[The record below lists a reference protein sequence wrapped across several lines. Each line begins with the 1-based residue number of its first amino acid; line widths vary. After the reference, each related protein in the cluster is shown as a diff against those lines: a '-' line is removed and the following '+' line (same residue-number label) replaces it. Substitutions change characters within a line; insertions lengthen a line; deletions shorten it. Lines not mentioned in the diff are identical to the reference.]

1 MLNLIKDLIK
11 DLIYPNLCVGCNSQP
26 RTPQSAFCLQ
36 CVYRMQPTNY
46 HTFIENPAMQRFW
59 GRVDLVSVA
68 TLFAFTQGGIVQELI
83 HQLKYKNR
91 PDIGRELGRWYG
103 GMLRSYIIYASID
116 HVLPVPLH
124 PKKQFAR
131 GYNQATSFAEGLA
144 EVLETTWSET
154 DFIRISDTETQTKK
168 SRADRFENVKSA
180 FVVKNPEN
188 LKGKHILLVDDVLT
202 TGATLEACAL
212 QLLAVPDVKVS
223 IVCIAMSSS
232 Y

>member
-1 MLNLIKDLIK
+1 
-11 DLIYPNLCVGCNSQP
+11 
-26 RTPQSAFCLQ
+26 
-36 CVYRMQPTNY
+36 
-46 HTFIENPAMQRFW
+46 MQRFW
-59 GRVDLVSVA
+59 GRVNLMSVA

-103 GMLRSYIIYASID
+103 GMLRSYIIYASIE

-144 EVLETTWSET
+144 EVLETTCSET